1 MKRKEFTLIEL
12 LVVIAIIAILA
23 GMLLPALNAARE
35 KARRIACASNL
46 KQIGTT
52 MFMYAG
58 DYADTFPKGTTEEAN
73 AGTLYPMDEK
83 VNGLNL
89 LIEYNYLSDLA
100 IYNCPSTTDKPA
112 TEGITLDLT
121 GNDRTCSYAYAPG
134 LMTGASDTYGNSDS
148 ALVADMTS
156 VGRNVPNAQGG
167 SWATGNHDQY
177 GNILFQGMHVKGY
190 SGRTQEDWFVLND
203 GVDPVTNSS
212 WNLAG
217 CPKQE

>member
-1 MKRKEFTLIEL
+1 MKRRQFTLIEL
-12 LVVIAIIAILA
+12 VIAIIAILA
-23 GMLLPALNAARE
+23 RMLLPALNAARE
-35 KARRIACASNL
+35 KARRISCTSNL

-58 DYADTFPKGTTEEAN
+58 DYTDTFPRGTTEEAG
-73 AGTLYPMDEK
+73 ASTLYPMDEK
-83 VNGLNL
+83 VKGLNL
-89 LIEYNYLSDLA
+89 LIEYNYLSDVA
-100 IYNCPSTTDKPA
+100 IYNCPSTTDRQA
-112 TEGITLDLT
+112 EEGITLDLT
-121 GNDRTCSYAYAPG
+121 GIDRTCSYAYAPG

-156 VGRNVPNAQGG
+156 VGRNMPNTQGATY
-167 SWATGNHDQY
+167 ATGNHDQY

-203 GVDPVTNSS
+203 GIETVTESS

-217 CPKQE
+217 APKQE